1 MAQITRDSVD
11 FDLHSVRHAPQIS
24 GLHAGEDGIKTG
36 MPCRVDSNGEVVRSN
51 GSADDANAQVD
62 GVAARG
68 ADQGEPVTLLGEG
81 VRAQYNKAGNLT
93 AGDTLFLAAA
103 DGELDDTSTTGD
115 STGIARAISS
125 TDVIFNNLGPR

>member
-36 MPCRVDSNGEVVRSN
+36 MPCRVDSSGEVVRSN
-51 GSADDANAQVD
+51 GSADDADAQVD
-62 GVAARG
+62 GVAARD
-68 ADQGEPVTLLGEG
+68 ADQGEPVTLFGEG

-93 AGDTLFLAAA
+93 PGDTLFLAAA